1 MPQEWNPAV
10 LTEYEEE
17 IRTELEREGAGESE
31 RGLAANF
38 RSRLLERK
46 IFSRFPSVEAYE
58 GELHGVLEVKTIGT
72 LSKWEMEELKE
83 EWKRKC
89 INEFGDNFKS
99 HPIDVNEGEL
109 YVGFFNPYHF
119 KIQTEQELKGSQT
132 QEIKMQMGGI

>member
-46 IFSRFPSVEAYE
+46 IFSMFPSVEAYE

-83 EWKRKC
+83 EWKRKPSNRC
-89 INEFGDNFKS
+89 E
-99 HPIDVNEGEL
+99 
-109 YVGFFNPYHF
+109 
-119 KIQTEQELKGSQT
+119 
-132 QEIKMQMGGI
+132 

>member
-46 IFSRFPSVEAYE
+46 IFSMFPSVEAYE
-58 GELHGVLEVKTIGT
+58 GELHGVL
-72 LSKWEMEELKE
+72 
-83 EWKRKC
+83 
-89 INEFGDNFKS
+89 
-99 HPIDVNEGEL
+99 
-109 YVGFFNPYHF
+109 
-119 KIQTEQELKGSQT
+119 
-132 QEIKMQMGGI
+132 